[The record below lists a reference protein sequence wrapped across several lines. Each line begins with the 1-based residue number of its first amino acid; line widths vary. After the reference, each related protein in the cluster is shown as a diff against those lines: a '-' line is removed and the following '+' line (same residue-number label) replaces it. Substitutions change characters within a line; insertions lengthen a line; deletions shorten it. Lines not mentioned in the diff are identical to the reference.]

1 MRSKEGVERGR
12 ERGASRRAVGR
23 GCEGPRK
30 ADGDETDR
38 QEPDARLEA
47 RGGKEPSRTSYL

>member
-38 QEPDARLEA
+38 QEPDARA
-47 RGGKEPSRTSYL
+47 S